1 MFNHFRGFVLF
12 NNGGE
17 IGTFRINPSSP
28 LKSRLTRLSGDFA
41 TNFCYKFRP
50 KPATFFGIP
59 TQRSVT
65 KMASENLVLRSGTWH
80 VRLSIPKDVRHVLN
94 RSEFTESL
102 KTGSKPEAQVKKLAF
117 LHVWKQAIAN
127 ARLRIAGPTPDH
139 LPETSFSV
147 SQMIQTSQ
155 QDGLLS
161 LVMAKNS
168 DDVDPRFSRES
179 LDELGS
185 YIIDVILHGQKWKS
199 PKEAFEANFD
209 LYGQKPFSEYQVF
222 KEKWYE
228 LGENI
233 PLERKIE
240 RFNDYI
246 RLQKIVEH
254 YEITAGQT
262 ISVSSI
268 EEIKSILDNPTNY
281 KIKSPI
287 TTNRIA
293 SFEAYQTKT
302 KGIIQKTVD
311 TQANRLKLMN
321 AWLETEQRDLNH
333 ESIASYL
340 DTLNLSIKTKKQYLF
355 AGSSFWKWAIK
366 HDENFKKLHRD
377 QQSPF
382 EKHDFP
388 VNRSKKNDGAMERKA
403 FTPEDVARLYEAA
416 KATKKRETLTDL
428 ILLGAYTGARI
439 EELCQLQAQDI
450 VTEEGIQ
457 CFYFYDGKTAASERH
472 TPIHPAIKETVEK
485 LIRNSKD
492 GFLISS
498 PAGNKYGNRSDAL
511 SKQFGR
517 LKTTLEYNSQ
527 YVFHSF
533 RKTVIT
539 QLQRADVPGILIAS
553 IVGHETGTVTFDVYS
568 AGPSP
573 KQKHDAISKLKYKLK
588 I

>member
-1 MFNHFRGFVLF
+1 MA
-12 NNGGE
+12 
-17 IGTFRINPSSP
+17 TW
-28 LKSRLTRLSGDFA
+28 LSGDFA
-41 TNFCYKFRP
+41 TKFRYKSKP
-50 KPATFFGIP
+50 KTATFLPSKP
-59 TQRSVT
+59 TRSGT
-65 KMASENLVLRSGTWH
+65 KMASENLLLRSGTWH
-80 VRLSIPKDVRHVLN
+80 VRLSVPKDVRHVLN

-102 KTGSKPEAQVKKLAF
+102 RTGSKPEAQVKKLAY
-117 LHVWKQAIAN
+117 LYMWKEAITK
-127 ARLRIAGPTPDH
+127 ARQLVAGPTPDH

-155 QDGLLS
+155 QNGLLG
-161 LVMAKNS
+161 LVMPKNP
-168 DDVDPRFSRES
+168 DDVDPRLSRES

-185 YIIDVILHGQKWKS
+185 YIIDVILHTQKWTTTK
-199 PKEAFEANFD
+199 KAAEAKFD
-209 LYGQKPFSEYQVF
+209 LYGQKPYREYQAF
-222 KEKWYE
+222 KEKWYA
-228 LGENI
+228 LGEEI

-246 RLQKIVEH
+246 KLHKAVEH
-254 YEITAGQT
+254 YAITAGQA
-262 ISVSSI
+262 ISVGTI
-268 EEIKSILDNPTNY
+268 EEIKSILEDPKNY
-281 KIKSPI
+281 KTKSPI

-293 SFEAYQTKT
+293 SFEAYQTNT

-311 TQANRLKLMN
+311 TQANRLKMMG
-321 AWLETEQRDLNH
+321 AWLEAEQRDLNH

-340 DTLNLSIKTKKQYLF
+340 DTLDLSIKTKKQYLF

-388 VNRSKKNDGAMERKA
+388 VNRSKRNDGSMERKA
-403 FTPEDVARLYEAA
+403 FTPEDVTKLYEAA
-416 KATKKRETLTDL
+416 KATKNRETLTDL
-428 ILLGAYTGARI
+428 VLLGAYTGARI

-450 VTEEGIQ
+450 VTEEGVK

-472 TPIHPAIKETVEK
+472 TPIHPAIQDTVER

-492 GFLISS
+492 GFLIES

-517 LKTTLEYNSQ
+517 LKTSLNYNSQ
-527 YVFHSF
+527 FVFHSF

-573 KQKHDAISKLKYKLK
+573 KQKHDAISKLKYEIKS
-588 I
+588 

>member
-1 MFNHFRGFVLF
+1 
-12 NNGGE
+12 
-17 IGTFRINPSSP
+17 
-28 LKSRLTRLSGDFA
+28 
-41 TNFCYKFRP
+41 
-50 KPATFFGIP
+50 
-59 TQRSVT
+59 
-65 KMASENLVLRSGTWH
+65 MASDNLVLRSGNWH
-80 VRLSIPKDVRHVLN
+80 VRLSIPKDVRHILN
-94 RSEFTESL
+94 RTEFTESL

-117 LHVWKQAIAN
+117 LQIWKQSIAN
-127 ARLRIAGPTPDH
+127 ARRLVAGPTPDE
-139 LPETSFSV
+139 LSEKSYDMSKLIETRQQAGLMNIVTSN
-147 SQMIQTSQ
+147 QT
-155 QDGLLS
+155 DELDLS
-161 LVMAKNS
+161 
-168 DDVDPRFSRES
+168 FSREKFDQIEIHTCDLIS
-179 LDELGS
+179 NA
-185 YIIDVILHGQKWKS
+185 QPWKS
-199 PKEAFEANFD
+199 PKEAFESDFD
-209 LYGQKPFSEYQVF
+209 AEEEPPYIEFMKF
-222 KEKWYE
+222 KAKWYE
-228 LGENI
+228 LGEEI
-233 PLERKIE
+233 SLERKIE
-240 RFNDYI
+240 RFNDWI
-246 RLQKIVEH
+246 RLNKVMQH
-254 YEITAGQT
+254 YVMTVSQPM
-262 ISVSSI
+262 SVGSI
-268 EEIKSILDNPTNY
+268 EEIKSIIENPKNY

-287 TTNRIA
+287 TTNRIT
-293 SFEAYQTKT
+293 SFEAYQSKT

-321 AWLETEQRDLNH
+321 AWLEAEQRDLNH

-340 DTLNLSIKTKKQYLF
+340 DTLDLSIKTKKQYLF

-388 VNRSKKNDGAMERKA
+388 VNRSKRGDGSTDRKA
-403 FTPEDVARLYEAA
+403 FTPEDVTKLYEAA
-416 KATKKRETLTDL
+416 KAIKNREILTDL
-428 ILLGAYTGARI
+428 ILLGAHTGARI

-450 VTEEGIQ
+450 VTEEGVK

-472 TPIHPAIKETVEK
+472 TPIHPAIKATVEK

-527 YVFHSF
+527 FVFHSF

-553 IVGHETGTVTFDVYS
+553 IVGHETGTITFDVYS

-573 KQKHDAISKLKYKLK
+573 KQKHTAISKLKYKIK

>member
-1 MFNHFRGFVLF
+1 MLQIVEKISYL
-12 NNGGE
+12 
-17 IGTFRINPSSP
+17 
-28 LKSRLTRLSGDFA
+28 
-41 TNFCYKFRP
+41 
-50 KPATFFGIP
+50 FGIN
-59 TQRSVT
+59 TQGLGT
-65 KMASENLVLRSGTWH
+65 KMASDNLVLRSGNWH
-80 VRLSIPKDVRHVLN
+80 VRLSIPKDVRHILN
-94 RSEFTESL
+94 RTEFTESL

-117 LHVWKQAIAN
+117 LHSWKQAIAN
-127 ARLRIAGPTPDH
+127 ARRLVAGPTPDE
-139 LPETSFSV
+139 LSEKSYDISKLIETRQQSGLMNIVTST
-147 SQMIQTSQ
+147 QT
-155 QDGLLS
+155 
-161 LVMAKNS
+161 
-168 DDVDPRFSRES
+168 
-179 LDELGS
+179 DELDLTFS
-185 YIIDVILHGQKWKS
+185 QEKFQHIEIETFDLISNAQKWKS
-199 PKEAFEANFD
+199 PKEAFESDFD
-209 LYGQKPFSEYQVF
+209 PCGERPYLEFETF
-222 KEKWYE
+222 KEKWSE
-228 LGENI
+228 RGEGI
-233 PLERKIE
+233 SLEQKIE
-240 RFNDYI
+240 RFNDFI
-246 RLQKIVEH
+246 RLNKVMH
-254 YEITAGQT
+254 NYLITVGQP
-262 ISVSSI
+262 ISI
-268 EEIKSILDNPTNY
+268 ESIDEVKSILDSPKNY

-287 TTNRIA
+287 TTNRIT
-293 SFEAYQTKT
+293 SFEAYQVKT

-321 AWLETEQRDLNH
+321 AWLEAEQRDLNQ

-388 VNRSKKNDGAMERKA
+388 VNRSKRGDGSTDRKA
-403 FTPEDVARLYEAA
+403 FTPEDVTRLHEAA
-416 KATKKRETLTDL
+416 KATKNRETLTDL
-428 ILLGAYTGARI
+428 ILLGSHTGARI
-439 EELCQLQAQDI
+439 EELCQLQTQDV
-450 VTEEGIQ
+450 VTEEGVQ

-472 TPIHPAIKETVEK
+472 TPIHPAIKETVER

-553 IVGHETGTVTFDVYS
+553 IVGHETGTITFDVYS

-573 KQKHDAISKLKYKLK
+573 KQKYDAISKLKYKLK
-588 I
+588 L

>member
-1 MFNHFRGFVLF
+1 
-12 NNGGE
+12 
-17 IGTFRINPSSP
+17 
-28 LKSRLTRLSGDFA
+28 
-41 TNFCYKFRP
+41 
-50 KPATFFGIP
+50 
-59 TQRSVT
+59 
-65 KMASENLVLRSGTWH
+65 MASENLVLRSGNWH
-80 VRLSIPKDVRHVLN
+80 VRLSIPKDVRHILN
-94 RSEFTESL
+94 RTEFTESL
-102 KTGSKPEAQVKKLAF
+102 KTGSKAEAQVKKLAF
-117 LHVWKQAIAN
+117 LQIWKQLIAN
-127 ARLRIAGPTPDH
+127 ARRLVAGPT
-139 LPETSFSV
+139 S
-147 SQMIQTSQ
+147 
-155 QDGLLS
+155 
-161 LVMAKNS
+161 
-168 DDVDPRFSRES
+168 
-179 LDELGS
+179 DELTEKCYEISKLIETRQQSGLMNIVIGS
-185 YIIDVILHGQKWKS
+185 QTDELDLTFSQEKFHQIESETFDLISNAQKWKS
-199 PKEAFEANFD
+199 PKEAFESDFD
-209 LYGQKPFSEYQVF
+209 PCGERPYLEFDTF
-222 KEKWYE
+222 KEKW
-228 LGENI
+228 
-233 PLERKIE
+233 LERGEGISLEQKIE
-240 RFNDYI
+240 RFNDFI
-246 RLQKIVEH
+246 RLNKVMH
-254 YEITAGQT
+254 NYLITVGQPINIET
-262 ISVSSI
+262 INEV
-268 EEIKSILDNPTNY
+268 KSILDSPKNY
-281 KIKSPI
+281 NVKSPI

-293 SFEAYQTKT
+293 SFEAYQANT

-311 TQANRLKLMN
+311 TQAKRLKLMN
-321 AWLETEQRDLNH
+321 TWLEAEQRDLNH

-340 DTLNLSIKTKKQYLF
+340 DTLDLSIKTKKQYLF

-388 VNRSKKNDGAMERKA
+388 VNRSKRGDGSTDRKA
-403 FTPEDVARLYEAA
+403 FTPEDVTKLYEAA
-416 KATKKRETLTDL
+416 KATKNREILTDL
-428 ILLGAYTGARI
+428 ILLGAHTGARI

-472 TPIHPAIKETVEK
+472 TPIHPAIKATVEK

-492 GFLISS
+492 GFLINS

-553 IVGHETGTVTFDVYS
+553 IVGHETGTITFDVYS

-588 I
+588 T

>member
-1 MFNHFRGFVLF
+1 
-12 NNGGE
+12 
-17 IGTFRINPSSP
+17 
-28 LKSRLTRLSGDFA
+28 
-41 TNFCYKFRP
+41 
-50 KPATFFGIP
+50 
-59 TQRSVT
+59 
-65 KMASENLVLRSGTWH
+65 MASDNLVLRSGTWH
-80 VRLSIPKDVRHVLN
+80 VRLSVPKDVRHVLN

-102 KTGSKPEAQVKKLAF
+102 RTGSKPEAQMKKLAF
-117 LHVWKQAIAN
+117 LHMWKQAIAN

-161 LVMAKNS
+161 LVMPKNP
-168 DDVDPRFSRES
+168 DDVDPRLSRES
-179 LDELGS
+179 LDRLGS
-185 YIIDVILHGQKWKS
+185 YITDVILHTQKWTTTQ
-199 PKEAFEANFD
+199 EAEEAKFD
-209 LYGQKPFSEYQVF
+209 LYGQKPFREYQAF

-228 LGENI
+228 LGEEI

-246 RLQKIVEH
+246 KLHKAVEH
-254 YEITAGQT
+254 YAITAGQT
-262 ISVSSI
+262 ISVTSI
-268 EEIKSILDNPTNY
+268 EEIRSILDNPNNY

-287 TTNRIA
+287 TTTRIA

-311 TQANRLKLMN
+311 TQANRLKMMG
-321 AWLETEQRDLNH
+321 AWLEVEQRDLNH

-340 DTLNLSIKTKKQYLF
+340 DTLDLSIKTKKQYLF

-366 HDENFKKLHRD
+366 HDDNFKKLHRD

-388 VNRSKKNDGAMERKA
+388 VNRSKRNDGSMERKA
-403 FTPEDVARLYEAA
+403 FTPEDVTKLYEAA
-416 KATKKRETLTDL
+416 KATKNRETLTDL

-450 VTEEGIQ
+450 VSEEGIK

-472 TPIHPAIKETVEK
+472 TPIHPAIQETVER

-492 GFLISS
+492 GFLIES

-517 LKTTLEYNSQ
+517 LKTGLEYNSQ
-527 YVFHSF
+527 FVFHSF

-573 KQKHDAISKLKYKLK
+573 KQKHDAISKLKYELK
-588 I
+588 S

>member
-1 MFNHFRGFVLF
+1 
-12 NNGGE
+12 
-17 IGTFRINPSSP
+17 
-28 LKSRLTRLSGDFA
+28 
-41 TNFCYKFRP
+41 
-50 KPATFFGIP
+50 
-59 TQRSVT
+59 
-65 KMASENLVLRSGTWH
+65 MASDNLVLRSGNWH
-80 VRLSIPKDVRHVLN
+80 VRLSIPKDVRHILN
-94 RSEFTESL
+94 RTEFTESL

-117 LHVWKQAIAN
+117 LHSWKQAIAN
-127 ARLRIAGPTPDH
+127 ARRLVAGPTPDE
-139 LPETSFSV
+139 LSEKSYDISKLIETRQQSGLMNIVTST
-147 SQMIQTSQ
+147 QT
-155 QDGLLS
+155 
-161 LVMAKNS
+161 
-168 DDVDPRFSRES
+168 
-179 LDELGS
+179 DELDLTFS
-185 YIIDVILHGQKWKS
+185 QEKFQHIEIETFDLISNAQKWKS
-199 PKEAFEANFD
+199 PKEAFESDFD
-209 LYGQKPFSEYQVF
+209 PCGERPYLEFETF
-222 KEKWYE
+222 KEKWSE
-228 LGENI
+228 RGEGI
-233 PLERKIE
+233 SLEQKIE
-240 RFNDYI
+240 RFNDFI
-246 RLQKIVEH
+246 RLNKVMH
-254 YEITAGQT
+254 NYLITVGQP
-262 ISVSSI
+262 ISI
-268 EEIKSILDNPTNY
+268 ESIDEVKSILDSPKNY

-287 TTNRIA
+287 TTNRIT
-293 SFEAYQTKT
+293 SFEAYQVKT

-321 AWLETEQRDLNH
+321 AWLEAEQRDLNQ

-388 VNRSKKNDGAMERKA
+388 VNRSKRGDGSTDRKA
-403 FTPEDVARLYEAA
+403 FTPEDVTRLHEAA
-416 KATKKRETLTDL
+416 KATKNRETLTDL
-428 ILLGAYTGARI
+428 ILLGSHTGARI
-439 EELCQLQAQDI
+439 EELCQLQTQDV
-450 VTEEGIQ
+450 VTEEGVQ

-472 TPIHPAIKETVEK
+472 TPIHPAIKETVER

-553 IVGHETGTVTFDVYS
+553 IVGHETGTITFDVYS

-588 I
+588 L

>member
-1 MFNHFRGFVLF
+1 
-12 NNGGE
+12 
-17 IGTFRINPSSP
+17 
-28 LKSRLTRLSGDFA
+28 
-41 TNFCYKFRP
+41 
-50 KPATFFGIP
+50 
-59 TQRSVT
+59 
-65 KMASENLVLRSGTWH
+65 MASENLVLRSGTWH
-80 VRLSIPKDVRHVLN
+80 VRLTVPKDVRHVLN

-102 KTGSKPEAQVKKLAF
+102 KTGSKPEAQMKKLAF
-117 LHVWKQAIAN
+117 LHVWKQAIAT
-127 ARLRIAGPTPDH
+127 ARQRIAGPTPAE
-139 LPETSFSV
+139 LPETSYNIAK
-147 SQMIQTSQ
+147 MIASSRENA
-155 QDGLLS
+155 LMS
-161 LVMAKNS
+161 LVLPQEGKE
-168 DDVDPRFSRES
+168 VDPRFTQSA

-185 YIIDVILHGQKWKS
+185 FIIDVMLQCHGWQS
-199 PKEAFEANFD
+199 PEDAKVD
-209 LYGQKPFSEYQVF
+209 LYKQKPFLEYQLF
-222 KEKWYE
+222 KEKWYA

-233 PLERKIE
+233 PLERKVE
-240 RFNDYI
+240 RINDYTH
-246 RLQKIVEH
+246 LQKTVEH
-254 YEITAGQT
+254 YEITAGHA
-262 ISVSSI
+262 ISVSNI
-268 EEIKSILDNPTNY
+268 DEIRSILDNPSNY

-311 TQANRLKLMN
+311 TQANRLKMMG
-321 AWLETEQRDLNH
+321 AWLEAEQRDLNH
-333 ESIASYL
+333 ESIGSYL
-340 DTLNLSIKTKKQYLF
+340 DTLDLSIKTKKQYLF

-388 VNRSKKNDGAMERKA
+388 VNRSKRNDGSMERKA
-403 FTPEDVARLYEAA
+403 FTPEDVTKLYEAA
-416 KATKKRETLTDL
+416 KATKNRETLTDL
-428 ILLGAYTGARI
+428 VLLGAYTGARI

-450 VTEEGIQ
+450 VTEEGIK

-472 TPIHPAIKETVEK
+472 TPIHPAIQDTVER
-485 LIRNSKD
+485 LIRDSKD
-492 GFLISS
+492 GFLIES

-517 LKTTLEYNSQ
+517 LKTSLNYNSQ
-527 YVFHSF
+527 FVFHSF

-573 KQKHDAISKLKYKLK
+573 KQKHDAISKLKYEIKS
-588 I
+588 

>member
-1 MFNHFRGFVLF
+1 
-12 NNGGE
+12 
-17 IGTFRINPSSP
+17 
-28 LKSRLTRLSGDFA
+28 
-41 TNFCYKFRP
+41 
-50 KPATFFGIP
+50 
-59 TQRSVT
+59 
-65 KMASENLVLRSGTWH
+65 MASENLLLRSGIWH
-80 VRLSIPKDVRHVLN
+80 VRLSVPKDVRHVLN

-102 KTGSKPEAQVKKLAF
+102 KTGSKPEAQVKKLVY
-117 LHVWKQAIAN
+117 LYMWKEAITK
-127 ARLRIAGPTPDH
+127 ARKLVAGPTPDQ
-139 LPETSFSV
+139 LSETSFSV
-147 SQMIQTSQ
+147 SQMIETNQET
-155 QDGLLS
+155 GLLS
-161 LVMAKNS
+161 LVMRKTP
-168 DDVDPRFSRES
+168 DDLDPRLSRES

-185 YIIDVILHGQKWKS
+185 YITDVILHTQKWRTTQ
-199 PKEAFEANFD
+199 EAADAKFD
-209 LYGQKPFSEYQVF
+209 LYGQKPYREYQAF

-228 LGENI
+228 VDEDI
-233 PLERKIE
+233 TLERKIE

-246 RLQKIVEH
+246 KLHKAVEH
-254 YEITAGQT
+254 YAITAGQP
-262 ISVSSI
+262 ISVGTI
-268 EEIKSILDNPTNY
+268 EEIKSILEDPKNY
-281 KIKSPI
+281 KTKSPI

-311 TQANRLKLMN
+311 TQANRLKMIG
-321 AWLETEQRDLNH
+321 AWLEAEQRDLNH

-340 DTLNLSIKTKKQYLF
+340 DTLDLSIKTKKQYLF
-355 AGSSFWKWAIK
+355 AGSSFWKWAVK

-388 VNRSKKNDGAMERKA
+388 VNRSKRNDGSMERKA
-403 FTPEDVARLYEAA
+403 FTPEDVTRLYDAA
-416 KATKKRETLTDL
+416 KATKNREILTDL

-450 VTEEGIQ
+450 VTEEGVK

-472 TPIHPAIKETVEK
+472 TPIHPEIQDTVER

-492 GFLISS
+492 GFLIES

-517 LKTTLEYNSQ
+517 LKTSLNYNSQ
-527 YVFHSF
+527 FVFHSF

-573 KQKHDAISKLKYKLK
+573 KQKHDAISKLKYEIKS
-588 I
+588 

>member
-1 MFNHFRGFVLF
+1 MV
-12 NNGGE
+12 
-17 IGTFRINPSSP
+17 TW
-28 LKSRLTRLSGDFA
+28 LSGDFA
-41 TNFCYKFRP
+41 TKFRYKSKP
-50 KPATFFGIP
+50 KTATFLPSKP
-59 TQRSVT
+59 TRSGT
-65 KMASENLVLRSGTWH
+65 KMASENLLLRSGTWH
-80 VRLSIPKDVRHVLN
+80 VRLSVPKDVRHVLN

-102 KTGSKPEAQVKKLAF
+102 RTGSKPEAQVKKLAY
-117 LHVWKQAIAN
+117 LYMWKEAITK
-127 ARLRIAGPTPDH
+127 ARQLVAGPTPDH

-155 QDGLLS
+155 QNGLLG
-161 LVMAKNS
+161 LVMPKNP
-168 DDVDPRFSRES
+168 DDVDPRLSRES

-185 YIIDVILHGQKWKS
+185 YIIDVILHTQKWTTT
-199 PKEAFEANFD
+199 KEASEAKFD
-209 LYGQKPFSEYQVF
+209 LYGQKPYREYQAF

-228 LGENI
+228 LGEEI

-246 RLQKIVEH
+246 KLHKAVEH
-254 YEITAGQT
+254 YAITAGQA
-262 ISVSSI
+262 ISVGTI
-268 EEIKSILDNPTNY
+268 EEIKSILEDPKNY
-281 KIKSPI
+281 KTKSPI

-293 SFEAYQTKT
+293 SFEAYQTNT

-311 TQANRLKLMN
+311 TQANRLKMMG
-321 AWLETEQRDLNH
+321 AWLEAEQRDLNH

-340 DTLNLSIKTKKQYLF
+340 DTLDLSIKTKKQYLF

-388 VNRSKKNDGAMERKA
+388 VNRSKRNDGSMERKA
-403 FTPEDVARLYEAA
+403 FPPEDVTKLHEAA
-416 KATKKRETLTDL
+416 KATKNRETLTDL

-450 VTEEGIQ
+450 VSEEGIK

-472 TPIHPAIKETVEK
+472 TPIHPAIQDTVER

-492 GFLISS
+492 GFLIES

-517 LKTTLEYNSQ
+517 LKTSLNYNSQ
-527 YVFHSF
+527 FVFHSF

-573 KQKHDAISKLKYKLK
+573 KQKHDAISKLKYELK
-588 I
+588 S

>member
-1 MFNHFRGFVLF
+1 
-12 NNGGE
+12 
-17 IGTFRINPSSP
+17 
-28 LKSRLTRLSGDFA
+28 
-41 TNFCYKFRP
+41 
-50 KPATFFGIP
+50 
-59 TQRSVT
+59 
-65 KMASENLVLRSGTWH
+65 MASENLVLRSGTWH
-80 VRLSIPKDVRHVLN
+80 VRLSVPKDVRHVLN
-94 RSEFTESL
+94 QSEFTESL
-102 KTGSKPEAQVKKLAF
+102 KTGSKPEAQMKKLAF
-117 LHVWKQAIAN
+117 LHMWKQAITN
-127 ARLRIAGPTPDH
+127 ARQLVAGPPPAQ
-139 LPETSFSV
+139 LPETSYSI
-147 SQMIQTSQ
+147 SKMIATNQEH
-155 QDGLLS
+155 GLLS
-161 LVMAKNS
+161 LVMPKNAN
-168 DDVDPRFSRES
+168 DVDPRFSQS
-179 LDELGS
+179 VLDELGS
-185 YIIDVILHGQKWKS
+185 YIIDIILQGQKWTS
-199 PKEAFEANFD
+199 PKEAHEANFD
-209 LYGQKPFSEYQVF
+209 LYGQKPFREYQAF

-246 RLQKIVEH
+246 RLQKTVEH

-262 ISVSSI
+262 ISVTSI
-268 EEIKSILDNPTNY
+268 EEIRSILDNPSNY

-293 SFEAYQTKT
+293 SFEAYQTNT
-302 KGIIQKTVD
+302 KGIIQKTID

-321 AWLETEQRDLNH
+321 AWLEAEQRDLNH

-340 DTLNLSIKTKKQYLF
+340 DTLDLSIKTKKQYLF

-388 VNRSKKNDGAMERKA
+388 VNRSKRNDGSMERKA
-403 FTPEDVARLYEAA
+403 FTPEDVTKLYEAA
-416 KATKKRETLTDL
+416 QATKNRETLTDL

-450 VTEEGIQ
+450 VSEEGIK

-472 TPIHPAIKETVEK
+472 TPIHPAIQETVER
-485 LIRNSKD
+485 LIRSSKD

-517 LKTTLEYNSQ
+517 LKTTLEYNGQ

-573 KQKHDAISKLKYKLK
+573 KQKHDALSKLKYKLK

>member
-1 MFNHFRGFVLF
+1 
-12 NNGGE
+12 
-17 IGTFRINPSSP
+17 
-28 LKSRLTRLSGDFA
+28 
-41 TNFCYKFRP
+41 
-50 KPATFFGIP
+50 
-59 TQRSVT
+59 
-65 KMASENLVLRSGTWH
+65 MASENLVLRSGTWH
-80 VRLSIPKDVRHVLN
+80 VRLSVPKDVRHVLN

-102 KTGSKPEAQVKKLAF
+102 KTGNKTEAQTKKYPY
-117 LHVWKQAIAN
+117 LHTWKQAIAA
-127 ARLRIAGPTPDH
+127 ARQRISGPIPVQ
-139 LPETSFSV
+139 LPEASYNIAK
-147 SQMIQTSQ
+147 MIVTSQ
-155 QDGLLS
+155 EDALMS
-161 LVMAKNS
+161 LVMPKKGNE
-168 DDVDPRFSRES
+168 VDPRFTQTA

-185 YIIDVILHGQKWKS
+185 LIIDIMLECHKWQS
-199 PKEAFEANFD
+199 PKEALDANYD
-209 LYGQKPFSEYQVF
+209 LYSQKPYLEYQLF
-222 KEKWYE
+222 KEKWYALE
-228 LGENI
+228 ENI

-240 RFNDYI
+240 RINDYT
-246 RLQKIVEH
+246 RLQKTVEH
-254 YEITAGQT
+254 YGITAGHA
-262 ISVSSI
+262 ISISNI
-268 EEIKSILDNPTNY
+268 EEIRSILDNPSNF

-287 TTNRIA
+287 TTHRIA

-311 TQANRLKLMN
+311 TQANRLKMIG
-321 AWLETEQRDLNH
+321 AWLEAEQRDLNH

-340 DTLNLSIKTKKQYLF
+340 DTLDLSIKTKKQYLF
-355 AGSSFWKWAIK
+355 AGSSFWKWAVK

-382 EKHDFP
+382 EKHNFP
-388 VNRSKKNDGAMERKA
+388 VNRSKRNDGSMERKA
-403 FTPEDVARLYEAA
+403 FTPEDVTRLYDAA
-416 KATKKRETLTDL
+416 KATKNRETLTDL

-450 VTEEGIQ
+450 VTEEGVK

-472 TPIHPAIKETVEK
+472 TPIHPEIQDTVER

-492 GFLISS
+492 GFLIES

-517 LKTTLEYNSQ
+517 LKTSLNYNSQ
-527 YVFHSF
+527 FVFHSF

-573 KQKHDAISKLKYKLK
+573 KQKHDAISKLKYEIKP
-588 I
+588 